1 MIVHLLGEMI
11 LAGIASVCFGILRST
26 PWQAAVPVAIIGG
39 LDWALYVIIYYQW
52 HWGLGVSNMLAAMF
66 ISIASFFTARWMKMP
81 MIAFNMP
88 ALAAL
93 VPGGQA
99 YKVVRY
105 FVLSNYDA
113 SLLFIYQIFIICGAI
128 TLGFGL
134 GDVINRGFYYWLYR
148 RKMKSAQINSAKNS

>member
-1 MIVHLLGEMI
+1 MIWHLLGEMI

-26 PWQAAVPVAIIGG
+26 PWKAAMPVAIIGG
-39 LDWALYVIIYYQW
+39 LDWVFYVIIYYHL
-52 HWGLGVSNMLAAMF
+52 HWGLGVSNMLAAML
-66 ISIASFFTARWMKMP
+66 ISLASFFAARWMKMP

-99 YKVVRY
+99 YKVVHY
-105 FVLSNYDA
+105 FVLGNYSSA
-113 SLLFIYQIFIICGAI
+113 LLFLYQIFIICGAI

-134 GDVINRGFYYWLYR
+134 GDVINRALFYRLSQRKKVQR
-148 RKMKSAQINSAKNS
+148 RENSSD

>member
-1 MIVHLLGEMI
+1 MIWHLLGEMI
-11 LAGIASVCFGILRST
+11 LAGISSVCFGILRST
-26 PWQAAVPVAIIGG
+26 PWKAAIPVAIIGG
-39 LDWALYVIIYYQW
+39 LDWVFYVVLYYQW
-52 HWGLGVSNMLAAMF
+52 HWGLGISNMLAAMF

-105 FVLSNYDA
+105 FVLGNYDS
-113 SLLFIYQIFIICGAI
+113 SLFFLYQIFIICGAI

-134 GDVINRGFYYWLYR
+134 GDVINRAMFFSISR
-148 RKMKSAQINSAKNS
+148 RKKRAQLRETK